1 MVNFGYILV
10 AVSIG
15 VLVSL
20 QPSINAV
27 MARGLSSSLLASTI
41 SISISFCLIILAWRL
56 LGKGDGEISHIRH
69 LPWWI
74 VFGGV
79 AGMVFV
85 VGGVM
90 VAPVLGL
97 ALFFVCIIAGQVLG
111 STIIDQFGA
120 FGLPVKP
127 AGSMKLLGLGFVLT
141 GVVLVQYGNS

>member
-1 MVNFGYILV
+1 MVHVGYIVV

-15 VLVSL
+15 ILVSL

-27 MARGLSSSLLASTI
+27 MARELSSSLLASTI
-41 SISISFCLIILAWRL
+41 SITVSFCLIVLAWRL
-56 LGKGDGEISHIRH
+56 LGKGGGEISHIRH

-90 VAPVLGL
+90 VAPVLGF
-97 ALFFVCIIAGQVLG
+97 ALFFVCIIGGQVLG
-111 STIIDQFGA
+111 AVNPVEQTDPEKEQERSQKIDGD
-120 FGLPVKP
+120 VRE
-127 AGSMKLLGLGFVLT
+127 GSPDSPLSARYL
-141 GVVLVQYGNS
+141 Q